1 MKPKSKV
8 SDKIVKYKTADA
20 FGKTLGLSS
29 IEMEL
34 IRQKKKIVEKLRKAR
49 ESQGLSQA
57 ELAKMVSSH
66 QPAIARMESGQIS
79 EVSLDF
85 LCKVALALDVSVT
98 IRAKAA

>member
-1 MKPKSKV
+1 MKSKV
-8 SDKIVKYKTADA
+8 SDRVVKYKSADT
-20 FGKTLGLSS
+20 FGKALGLSHLE
-29 IEMEL
+29 IEL
-34 IRQKKKIVEKLRKAR
+34 IRQKKRIVEKLRKAR
-49 ESQGLSQA
+49 ESQGLSQS

-98 IRAKAA
+98 IRARVA